1 MAQNITFDPNIK
13 GKIWDL
19 HNVPLRLCGSTSSLK
34 FHWDN
39 YIIQEY
45 VNYRYCLFIIIKI
58 LKVLGFTGQNY
69 AQGNI
74 GHNQMWEILDPQIK
88 GTSSLPL

>member
-19 HNVPLRLCGSTSSLK
+19 HNVPLRLRYVVQLPPSK
-34 FHWDN
+34 FHLEN

-45 VNYRYCLFIIIKI
+45 INYRYCLFIIIKI
-58 LKVLGFTGQNY
+58 LKVLGFFHSVLRVEIYIT
-69 AQGNI
+69 AQDKI
-74 GHNQMWEILDPQIK
+74 
-88 GTSSLPL
+88 TPLGI

>member
-1 MAQNITFDPNIK
+1 MSP
-13 GKIWDL
+13 WDYVVQL
-19 HNVPLRLCGSTSSLK
+19 PPSK
-34 FHWDN
+34 FHLDN

-45 VNYRYCLFIIIKI
+45 INYRYCLFIIIKI
-58 LKVLGFTGQNY
+58 LKVLGFFHSVLRVEIYHSTGQNY
-69 AQGNI
+69 TQGNI